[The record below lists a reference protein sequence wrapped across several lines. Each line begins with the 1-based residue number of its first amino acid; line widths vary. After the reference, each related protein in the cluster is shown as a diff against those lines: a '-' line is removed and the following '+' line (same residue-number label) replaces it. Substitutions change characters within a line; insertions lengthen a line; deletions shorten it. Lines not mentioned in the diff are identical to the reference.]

1 MTYTLG
7 QTITVLTQSALIDTW
22 THEVK
27 KPAQTVQAEVTKVG
41 RGLALAGNG
50 KNTHVVAIA
59 EATVI
64 EDTNVAEQFQTYKN
78 LEGSV
83 VTVGSSHR
91 CGTYYG
97 SNRNGW
103 ESQSN
108 SHFFSEAPAT
118 CKNCNP
124 NADKNTP
131 VITKL
136 DEKKMTHWFIT
147 FDGRHTE
154 QLNLMYATKEEA
166 QEEAKRIRATNT
178 RIAKN
183 YKKAPKKVAVRVHAP
198 LG

>member
-1 MTYTLG
+1 MAYTLG
-7 QTITVLTQSALIDTW
+7 QTITVITQSALISTW
-22 THEVK
+22 TNEVK
-27 KPAQTVQAEVTKVG
+27 KPAQTVQAEITKVG

-50 KNTHVVAIA
+50 KNTHVVEIA

-64 EDTNVAEQFQTYKN
+64 EDNNVAEQFQTYTN
-78 LEGSV
+78 LEGTI

-124 NADKNTP
+124 NAKKDTP
-131 VITKL
+131 LRTKL
-136 DEKKMTHWFIT
+136 DEILAVKWHVSINDYKQNTCTYDSEAEARADMRQMKA
-147 FDGRHTE
+147 DD
-154 QLNLMYATKEEA
+154 KES
-166 QEEAKRIRATNT
+166 AKRYKGKQRA
-178 RIAKN
+178 RV
-183 YKKAPKKVAVRVHAP
+183 YKVHAP

>member
-1 MTYTLG
+1 MAYTLG
-7 QTITVLTQSALIDTW
+7 QTITVITQSALISTW
-22 THEVK
+22 TNEVK
-27 KPAQTVQAEVTKVG
+27 KPAQTVQAEITKVG

-50 KNTHVVAIA
+50 KNTHVVEIA

-64 EDTNVAEQFQTYKN
+64 EDNNVAEQFQTYTN
-78 LEGSV
+78 LEGTT

-124 NADKNTP
+124 NAKKDTP
-131 VITKL
+131 LRTKL
-136 DEKKMTHWFIT
+136 DEILAVKWHVSINDYKQNTCTYDSEAEARADMRQMKA
-147 FDGRHTE
+147 DD
-154 QLNLMYATKEEA
+154 KES
-166 QEEAKRIRATNT
+166 AKRYKGKQRA
-178 RIAKN
+178 RV
-183 YKKAPKKVAVRVHAP
+183 YKVHAP